1 MDSAEPVR
9 IGIVVDQCHGILSL
23 PLPLAKIFPPCQPD
37 KISDDSCSDCRLK
50 SKQEALNF
58 PACRFP
64 NKISPGLIVR
74 MKGSNYIF
82 CLSVRPFKISAVAY
96 KKRNS
101 GNDDE
106 RKN

>member
-1 MDSAEPVR
+1 
-9 IGIVVDQCHGILSL
+9 
-23 PLPLAKIFPPCQPD
+23 
-37 KISDDSCSDCRLK
+37 
-50 SKQEALNF
+50 
-58 PACRFP
+58 
-64 NKISPGLIVR
+64 